1 MIRVLSYELLCAKK
15 AEEPNLFYLTFLSN
29 NFRNNMKKQNFI
41 LLLLSF
47 CFLTAYSQTQQQ
59 KTNETALLYMD
70 SRIQQNPA
78 NAELYLQRAMA
89 HLYIGQYARAINNFD
104 TIITLR
110 KSDAEMYYL
119 RGLAKENNKQYQEA
133 WSDFDEAV
141 LISNANPNAYY
152 FVGRGN
158 ASYKL
163 GFYPQAIKDLEK
175 ATKMLPENTDIEQLL
190 RIAKAKI
197 DTSMRTTDSS
207 FVALD
212 SANQRYEIND
222 NALRYFDNL
231 IQKNN
236 KNFELFASRAMA
248 YFFIGRYID
257 AIKDFDSAIKLQA
270 TASKASPRAGGGS
283 AKLRAVSPD
292 WYYFRAIAKET
303 DGLFKEALQ
312 DLSRAIQLTT
322 AKPNYFH
329 FMLRGSAN
337 YNLSKYKEA
346 VADLEKAKI
355 LSNDNTEVIALLE
368 KARTKQ
374 KKGGDALNQTLIEE
388 LHSYISTH
396 KFANITEGRNYY
408 DSLKKLELS
417 AVGLEQAAA
426 PFRKKLIKD
435 IYGEAP
441 KLAQLDEI
449 KYLFQTEKWLL
460 PEGMEQYFAYL
471 DDSENHFR
479 GEIKLNHV
487 TYFFTVIRDTIAQHK
502 YDLKVEKLNPSE
514 EMVDFAYTT
523 VIFANQIENKD
534 TITIKTHCS
543 TNISGTN
550 IWRFSPKDYLEII
563 YSKTASE
570 VQEKAVGK
578 MTEVA
583 VPSPAIPKSK
593 LLEKDSSKEFSPK
606 EAIRK
611 AVNILLVA
619 YENIIPKT

>member
-1 MIRVLSYELLCAKK
+1 MTK
-15 AEEPNLFYLTFLSN
+15 
-29 NFRNNMKKQNFI
+29 I
-41 LLLLSF
+41 LLIFIISF
-47 CFLTAYSQTQQQ
+47 LCYYSNSYSQTQQQ

-89 HLYIGQYARAINNFD
+89 HLYTGQYTRAKNDFD

-110 KSDAEMYYL
+110 KGDAEMYYL

-152 FVGRGN
+152 FMGRGN

-175 ATKMLPENTDIEQLL
+175 ANKILPENTEIEQILK
-190 RIAKAKI
+190 IAKAKI
-197 DTSMRTTDSS
+197 DTSMHLADTSL
-207 FVALD
+207 VALD
-212 SANQRYEIND
+212 STNQRYEIND

-231 IQKNN
+231 IQKNT

-248 YFFIGRYID
+248 YFFIGRYVD

-270 TASKASPRAGGGS
+270 IASKASPRAGGGS

-303 DGLFKEALQ
+303 DGLFKESLQ
-312 DLSRAIQLTT
+312 DLGRAIQLAA

-329 FMLRGSAN
+329 FMLRGFAN

-346 VADLEKAKI
+346 IADLEKAKM
-355 LSNDNTEVIALLE
+355 LSKDNAEVVALLE
-368 KARTKQ
+368 KAKA
-374 KKGGDALNQTLIEE
+374 KDKGGDDALNQVLIKE

-396 KFANITEGRNYY
+396 KFESITEGRNYY
-408 DSLKKLELS
+408 DSLKKLDLS
-417 AVGLEQAAA
+417 AVGLEQAVA
-426 PFRKKLIKD
+426 PLRKKLIKD

-441 KLAQLDEI
+441 KLAQLDQI
-449 KYLFQTEKWLL
+449 KYLFQEEKWLL

-487 TYFFTVIRDTIAQHK
+487 TYFFTVIRDSVAQHK
-502 YDLKVEKLNPSE
+502 YDLKVEKLNIGE
-514 EMVDFAYTT
+514 EMVEFAYTT
-523 VIFANQIENKD
+523 VIFTNQIESKD

-550 IWRFSPKDYLEII
+550 IWRFSPKDYLEVV
-563 YSKTASE
+563 YSKNANE
-570 VQEKAVGK
+570 IQEKAVGK
-578 MTEVA
+578 MTEA
-583 VPSPAIPKSK
+583 TMPSPAIAKSK
-593 LLEKDSSKEFSPK
+593 LLEKESSKEFSPK

-611 AVNILLVA
+611 AVHILLIA